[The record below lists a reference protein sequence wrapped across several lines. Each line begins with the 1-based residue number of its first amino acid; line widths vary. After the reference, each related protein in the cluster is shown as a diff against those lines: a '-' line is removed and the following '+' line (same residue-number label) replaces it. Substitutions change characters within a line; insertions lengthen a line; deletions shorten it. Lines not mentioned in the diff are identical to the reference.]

1 MADRQLVLGEPSST
15 ENSLLFDSDTML
27 LRSSV
32 TKLEDDGVVVVMV
45 VVVVLVERTVVV
57 VVALIVVDVVL
68 AVVVLVVV
76 EALVVPFLV
85 SFETSFDEI
94 EMELGGRE
102 TTVASVLS

>member
-1 MADRQLVLGEPSST
+1 
-15 ENSLLFDSDTML
+15 ML

-32 TKLEDDGVVVVMV
+32 TKLEDDGVVVVVV

-76 EALVVPFLV
+76 EALAVPFLV
-85 SFETSFDEI
+85 SFVTSPLDEI

>member
-1 MADRQLVLGEPSST
+1 MADRQLVLGDPSST

-32 TKLEDDGVVVVMV
+32 TKLEDDGVVVVVV

-76 EALVVPFLV
+76 EALAVPFLV
-85 SFETSFDEI
+85 SFETSLDEI

>member
-32 TKLEDDGVVVVMV
+32 TKLEDDGVIVVVV

-102 TTVASVLS
+102 TTVESVLS

>member
-1 MADRQLVLGEPSST
+1 MLGDPSST

-32 TKLEDDGVVVVMV
+32 TKLEDEAGVVVVVV

-57 VVALIVVDVVL
+57 VVALIVVL
-68 AVVVLVVV
+68 AVVVLVVVV

-85 SFETSFDEI
+85 SFVTSLDEI

>member
-1 MADRQLVLGEPSST
+1 MLGDPSST

-32 TKLEDDGVVVVMV
+32 TKLEDEAGVVVVVV

-76 EALVVPFLV
+76 VEALVVPFLV
-85 SFETSFDEI
+85 SFVTSLDEI